1 MGEGMKKTYMD
12 WLFPLLIPKKTLLGC
27 RGGKFK
33 RGEGG
38 GVIFSRNKYMQLKE
52 QKGGLKRFWFKE

>member
-12 WLFPLLIPKKTLLGC
+12 WLFPLLIPKTNIT
-27 RGGKFK
+27 RMPWGKFK
-33 RGEGG
+33 RGGG
-38 GVIFSRNKYMQLKE
+38 GIFSRNKYMQLKE